1 MSEVDPPIRESYWVE
16 PGRFLAG
23 EYPSAAYEAR
33 SRERLGVLL
42 ESGINTFYDLTLLNE
57 LPLYLP
63 ILREEA
69 SERGIKIQHIR
80 FPVLDHN
87 IPPRGLMTAILDSID
102 SALARGRNVYIHCWG
117 GIGRTGT
124 VVGCYLVRRGLTG
137 EQALEKLAEWWKYVP
152 KSAYF
157 PHPLKNSH
165 RRHMFW
171 NGGGIFQHTR
181 LPLNRLPDPS
191 LKHERQLWN
200 GRTVFPTRQTG
211 RANSAMKSYAG
222 YLNPSDDRTRPSHP

>member
-157 PHPLKNSH
+157 PHSPETSQQKAYVLNWWENLPTHPPSPEPP
-165 RRHMFW
+165 
-171 NGGGIFQHTR
+171 TR
-181 LPLNRLPDPS
+181 PVSETR
-191 LKHERQLWN
+191 KAIMERQD
-200 GRTVFPTRQTG
+200 RISHQTNWA
-211 RANSAMKSYAG
+211 RKFRDEILRRVLKSK
-222 YLNPSDDRTRPSHP
+222 R